1 MPSTARKASRLA
13 ERIRSGD
20 SKISSSFRRRTGP
33 MVGSILS
40 AMQASVGVMGKK
52 RTTKK
57 TLRRGRTEHPT
68 RNIEC
73 KVPQGAGQL
82 ECADFYPLPSTLDV
96 RRWAFGVFL
105 SERPAR
111 ISEGNLVVVRFG
123 GSRTLR
129 WRSRSAGTRRAA
141 AF

>member
-40 AMQASVGVMGKK
+40 AMQASVGVMGKEK
-52 RTTKK
+52 DYEENAERRTS
-57 TLRRGRTEHPT
+57 
-68 RNIEC
+68 NAQYFEC

-111 ISEGNLVVVRFG
+111 ISE
-123 GSRTLR
+123 
-129 WRSRSAGTRRAA
+129 
-141 AF
+141 